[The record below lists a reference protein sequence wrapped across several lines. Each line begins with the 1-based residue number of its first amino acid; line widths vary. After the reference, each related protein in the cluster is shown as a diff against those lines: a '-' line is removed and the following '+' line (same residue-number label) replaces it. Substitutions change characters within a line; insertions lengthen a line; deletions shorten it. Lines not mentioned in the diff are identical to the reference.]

1 MTLTH
6 EIDRDTYV
14 GEYGPT
20 TGDRIRLG
28 DTNLIVEVERDLAEY
43 GNELVYG
50 WGKNVRAGMM
60 MSHGRPGN
68 SELDIVIPGVLIID
82 PVLGVMKGDIGIK
95 DGLVTGIGR
104 AGNPDIMDGVDL
116 EIGTNTLVRF
126 GAGLIATA
134 GGVDSH
140 VHLVT
145 PKLIPVAVS
154 SGITTLIGGG
164 LAQNAQ
170 FKIHRTFEALERMP
184 VNVGLQGLGSATHPA
199 PMLESLEAGACG
211 FKVHEDTGAYPDVID
226 TCLKVADAHDVS
238 VALHTDGLQ
247 ESVHVGETVDAIAGR
262 AVHAYH
268 VEGAGGGHAPDV
280 LELAGVPN
288 IIPSSTTPTI
298 PYTVGAHG
306 EHFAM
311 TALIH
316 AVRRHDQAEAA
327 ALDDRLRRET
337 MAAEDVLHDLGAIP
351 IINSDS
357 QGMGRIGEVICRTW
371 QLAHKMK
378 AEAGENGAGH
388 DNERVLQYIAKY
400 TINPAIAHGISDYVG
415 SIAPGK
421 MADIVLWRP
430 EFFGIKPEQV
440 IKGGFTAW
448 GPLGEGNASV
458 GGAEP
463 VAYGPHFGGSGE
475 AAPSLSALFV
485 SEASLSLGLAQRL
498 RTARKLL
505 AVRGVRGVTR
515 DDMIR
520 NRRCPAV
527 RVDAKERLV
536 TVDGEAVTSQAVAEV
551 PLNRRYMLA

>member
-1 MTLTH
+1 
-6 EIDRDTYV
+6 
-14 GEYGPT
+14 
-20 TGDRIRLG
+20 
-28 DTNLIVEVERDLAEY
+28 
-43 GNELVYG
+43 
-50 WGKNVRAGMM
+50 
-60 MSHGRPGN
+60 
-68 SELDIVIPGVLIID
+68 
-82 PVLGVMKGDIGIK
+82 MKGDIGIK

-164 LAQNAQ
+164 LSQNAQ

-226 TCLKVADAHDVS
+226 TCLKVAEAHDVS

-280 LELAGVPN
+280 LELASVPN

-378 AEAGENGAGH
+378 AEAGENGVGH
-388 DNERVLQYIAKY
+388 DNETSAPVHRQVHDQPGDRTWHLGLRGVDSAREDGGHRAVAARVLRNQAG
-400 TINPAIAHGISDYVG
+400 AGDQGRLHGVG
-415 SIAPGK
+415 AAGRGQRERGRSRA
-421 MADIVLWRP
+421 
-430 EFFGIKPEQV
+430 
-440 IKGGFTAW
+440 GG
-448 GPLGEGNASV
+448 V
-458 GGAEP
+458 R
-463 VAYGPHFGGSGE
+463 
-475 AAPSLSALFV
+475 AAF
-485 SEASLSLGLAQRL
+485 R
-498 RTARKLL
+498 R
-505 AVRGVRGVTR
+505 VRGGRTVPER
-515 DDMIR
+515 
-520 NRRCPAV
+520 AV
-527 RVDAKERLV
+527 RV
-536 TVDGEAVTSQAVAEV
+536 GGFAVAWAGAT
-551 PLNRRYMLA
+551 PADCPQAACRAGRSRGDARRHDPQ